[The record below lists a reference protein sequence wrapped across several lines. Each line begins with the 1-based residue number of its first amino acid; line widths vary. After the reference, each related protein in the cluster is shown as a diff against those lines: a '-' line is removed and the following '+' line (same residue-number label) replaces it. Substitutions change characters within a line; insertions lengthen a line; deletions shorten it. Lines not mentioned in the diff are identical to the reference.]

1 MYGIYPPGLS
11 GPVAPTGVSVDV
23 TGSDTAV
30 VSWNPS
36 MSRMCDVV
44 IGNYNVRYQLS
55 NSNGDYST
63 VNTSSTSVI
72 LQDLVPNAEY
82 TVEVAGINSNGQ
94 MSPFSALMF
103 TVTPPAAPSKIP
115 FPATLTVHH
124 TF

>member
-1 MYGIYPPGLS
+1 
-11 GPVAPTGVSVDV
+11 
-23 TGSDTAV
+23 
-30 VSWNPS
+30 

-44 IGNYNVRYQLS
+44 IRKYNVRYQIS

-63 VNTSSTSVI
+63 VNTSVT

-82 TVEVAGINSNGQ
+82 TVEVAGMNSNGQ
-94 MSPFSALMF
+94 MSPFSALFQF

-124 TF
+124 TFNSTFGYCKWSMINT

>member
-1 MYGIYPPGLS
+1 
-11 GPVAPTGVSVDV
+11 
-23 TGSDTAV
+23 
-30 VSWNPS
+30 

-44 IGNYNVRYQLS
+44 IRKYNVRYQIS

-63 VNTSSTSVI
+63 VNTSVT

-94 MSPFSALMF
+94 MSPFSALMQF

-115 FPATLTVHH
+115 FPTTLTVHH